1 MEPKAS
7 YLAKTKSNSRSFPT
21 VKCSI
26 CLSVGIPFSQSFIG
40 CMFYEI
46 ILFIAISSPDS
57 SCNLLF
63 FFFKKNKRLQR
74 ITGLAPK
81 KYFNF

>member
-1 MEPKAS
+1 
-7 YLAKTKSNSRSFPT
+7 

-40 CMFYEI
+40 SMFYEI

-57 SCNLLF
+57 SENPTLFSVDCNV
-63 FFFKKNKRLQR
+63 
-74 ITGLAPK
+74 
-81 KYFNF
+81 